1 MDALEFPMGSK
12 GKTQSSILDQFVHV
26 FQNSAICLLCTEEVE
41 DEIHFLIKCT
51 SKTTKRNILFTEISK
66 TVPLFSSLDPTSKFI
81 FLMSQEDK
89 VINKLLIDQ
98 IYRWSTVRHRIN
110 I

>member
-1 MDALEFPMGSK
+1 M
-12 GKTQSSILDQFVHV
+12 IV
-26 FQNSAICLLCTEEVE
+26 CLLCTEEVE

-51 SKTTKRNILFTEISK
+51 SKTTKRNILFTGISK
-66 TVPLFSSLDPTSKFI
+66 TVPLFSSLDPTPKFI

-98 IYRWSTVRHRIN
+98 INRWSTVRHRIN
-110 I
+110 IEKIFKVI